1 MVLSLIRCCP
11 GVRFPFDE
19 DFTILDTTRKNN
31 VVKLSPEQ
39 EISKRK
45 EIMRN
50 TAKKIDQSRDI
61 KLLVGNLNFTG
72 FLHLVPMNMQL
83 RICDLKQAKM
93 FPMFLQISNL
103 EHFVARILVPIS
115 RTIVGSLLQTTKSSR
130 MFKHF
135 FVKVV

>member
-1 MVLSLIRCCP
+1 MKCCP

-45 EIMRN
+45 EIMRSAAN
-50 TAKKIDQSRDI
+50 RIDQSRDI
-61 KLLVGNLNFTG
+61 KLLVSNLNFTG
-72 FLHLVPMNMQL
+72 LIHLVHMKMKL
-83 RICDLKQAKM
+83 RICDLKQAKL

-115 RTIVGSLLQTTKSSR
+115 RTSLTIVGSLLHTTKSSR
-130 MFKHF
+130 MFKHV